1 MRGKKLACDKSEYEN
16 QAGKEFLAGK
26 EPTTSTRNRRL
37 VPSNQM
43 STNLNLVQ

>member
-26 EPTTSTRNRRL
+26 EPTTRFL
-37 VPSNQM
+37 VLGTGTS
-43 STNLNLVQ
+43 S